1 MTEGVAE
8 DLVRQGVLLQVNG
21 GSLLSLVVRFTI
33 PCRVDVSLCF
43 GYYSAL
49 SPQAIV
55 KCTT

>member
-1 MTEGVAE
+1 MGRSKQAAA
-8 DLVRQGVLLQVNG
+8 G
-21 GSLLSLVVRFTI
+21 GGPGCGARASVTTGGLVVRFTI